1 MRENIR
7 VSNKRMMTKS
17 AIRDLI
23 IIITMLGA
31 FAIVQLNPVEKV
43 ASGEKIQLD
52 KFIPRE
58 FPSYLP
64 LWKSIS
70 YDMSGYKDQWQSINE
85 LLVRKY
91 YQRDKENIDFILEY
105 SSDMRKNFSFHFP
118 ENCHRS
124 GGNEVDFFEPLEIEL
139 SKDKV
144 FKTKLLFIKGMKGSV
159 EEHDKLVAYWLVI
172 DKKQYHKTFWIK
184 VDQML
189 SGLLKQSKT
198 GFLVRIDYKEGA
210 EYSDEGLK
218 RGRELIARFIRDLYF
233 EVAPEDRDRLFG
245 EGYL

>member
-91 YQRDKENIDFILEY
+91 YQRNRENIDFIKKRVNLEVTVF
-105 SSDMRKNFSFHFP
+105 SVSDKEKSDP
-118 ENCHRS
+118 ENKSRKAKL
-124 GGNEVDFFEPLEIEL
+124 GKPALYLE
-139 SKDKV
+139 
-144 FKTKLLFIKGMKGSV
+144 
-159 EEHDKLVAYWLVI
+159 
-172 DKKQYHKTFWIK
+172 
-184 VDQML
+184 
-189 SGLLKQSKT
+189 
-198 GFLVRIDYKEGA
+198 
-210 EYSDEGLK
+210 
-218 RGRELIARFIRDLYF
+218 
-233 EVAPEDRDRLFG
+233 
-245 EGYL
+245 

>member
-1 MRENIR
+1 M
-7 VSNKRMMTKS
+7 NKST
-17 AIRDLI
+17 IRDLI
-23 IIITMLGA
+23 IITAMLSA

-52 KFIPRE
+52 RIIPRE
-58 FPSYLP
+58 LPPYLP
-64 LWKSIS
+64 IWRSIS
-70 YDMSGYKDQWQSINE
+70 YDMSSYKDKWQSINE

-91 YQRDKENIDFILEY
+91 YQRNKDNIDFILEY

-124 GGNEVDFFEPLEIEL
+124 GGNEVDFFEALAIPLRNDRVL
-139 SKDKV
+139 MA
-144 FKTKLLFIKGMKGSV
+144 KLLFIKGVKGSI

-172 DKKQYHKTFWIK
+172 DKKQYHKTFWVK

-198 GFLVRIDYKEGA
+198 GFLVRVDYKDGA
-210 EYSDEGLK
+210 EYSDEGLRK
-218 RGRELIARFIRDLYF
+218 GKDMISQFVQDLYD
-233 EVAPEDRDRLFG
+233 EVDPGDRDMLFG
-245 EGYL
+245 VNVGR